1 MDLTPS
7 NAQKDI
13 ADSVAEYLAAELPI
27 ERLRL
32 AMGGDTMV
40 DDGMWTQWASM
51 GFFSLGVPESKGG
64 LGLGLIE
71 EFLMFGQFGSHLTPG
86 PLLSTV
92 LATHLAIDGGGED
105 DLIGRLLAGEE
116 RVGLRTG
123 RIAFDAGPGELVLS
137 VSEKGAFLE
146 RVRGLTPVPSVDPTV
161 ALAEVEVGEQVAHVD
176 GDALQTRQ
184 WILGAAVLLGLAQA
198 TTRQSTAYAQ
208 VRKQFGKPIGSFQ
221 AVKHRCADMLTR
233 CHVAESQLHFAA
245 LRVRAGA
252 GDARVQAAAALQ
264 LAVDAARQNTAVNI
278 QNHGGIGFTA
288 EHDAGLYLKRAVSVE
303 ASLGPATQWQAAL
316 QEPTRMEFA

>member
-32 AMGGDTMV
+32 ALDSDTMV
-40 DDGMWTQWASM
+40 DDRTWAQWGTM
-51 GFFSLGVPESKGG
+51 GFFSLGVPESQGG
-64 LGLGLIE
+64 LGLGLVE
-71 EFLMFGQFGSHLTPG
+71 EFLMFGQFGRHLTPG

-92 LATHLAIDGGGED
+92 LAAHVAAEDGD
-105 DLIGRLLAGEE
+105 DHLIGRLLAGEE

-123 RIAFDAGPGELVLS
+123 RTAFDARPGGLVLS
-137 VSEKGAFLE
+137 VSEKATALE
-146 RVRGLTPVPSVDPTV
+146 RVRTLTPVPSVDPTV
-161 ALAEVEVGEQVAHVD
+161 ALAEIEVGEQVAHVD

-184 WILGAAVLLGLAQA
+184 WVLGAAVLLGLAQA
-198 TTRQSTAYAQ
+198 TARQSTAYAQ

-252 GDARVQAAAALQ
+252 GDSRVQAAAALQ
-264 LAVDAARQNTAVNI
+264 LAIDAARQNTAVNI

-303 ASLGPATQWQAAL
+303 ASLGAATQWQAVL